1 MISKAIQVSQWKNK
15 NRGEK
20 RGKNTKNTNVL
31 FLIFLQF
38 LSQPQATAD
47 QCKKF
52 TLLHKTSKTVTWAP
66 ENNGEKQEEEVVTQE
81 VLEQRRMQKLEKAG
95 IKVLPA
101 VVRYNRSGRMGMR
114 TPASAVVE
122 KRFCLHALTWTSD
135 GRNRCSGWT
144 FGLVMLS
151 ACNCLAALR
160 RMFVW

>member
-1 MISKAIQVSQWKNK
+1 MSSKAIQVSQRKNK

-20 RGKNTKNTNVL
+20 RGKNTKNINVL
-31 FLIFLQF
+31 FVIFLPF

-47 QCKKF
+47 QCKKI

-101 VVRYNRSGRMGMR
+101 VVRYSRSGRMGMR

-122 KRFCLHALTWTSD
+122 KGFCLHALT
-135 GRNRCSGWT
+135 
-144 FGLVMLS
+144 
-151 ACNCLAALR
+151 
-160 RMFVW
+160 